1 MLLLASSLSPL
12 ILGLA
17 VQQFINAEYVWGAIL
32 TAFFLL
38 FACACIFVFCKL
50 PSHGERFTLHIRQF
64 VRRSDQ
70 VSALLVAY
78 VLPLLGTDTHWLMT
92 AYFLLVLGFALY
104 YGGIYHFNPVMA
116 VLRYHYYTVETDSET
131 NHLLISRVPL
141 RPRMQSVSVVRF
153 TPEVSVLAGDLHE

>member
-1 MLLLASSLSPL
+1 M
-12 ILGLA
+12 
-17 VQQFINAEYVWGAIL
+17 
-32 TAFFLL
+32 
-38 FACACIFVFCKL
+38 
-50 PSHGERFTLHIRQF
+50 
-64 VRRSDQ
+64 RRNDQ

-92 AYFLLVLGFALY
+92 VYFLFVLGFALY

-131 NHLLISRVPL
+131 NHLLISKVPL
-141 RPRMQSVSVVRF
+141 RPRLQSVSVVRF